1 MNSRLEEFTER
12 ENILQDTQ
20 NGFRKMR
27 CTIDNIYI
35 LNHCVNKSISKGQKL
50 YAFFVDFRA
59 AFDSID
65 RPLLFEFLNRV
76 KAPQYLISAIT
87 DIYRC
92 TPFKIEENTFYTEK
106 GLKQGCPL
114 SPLLFAI
121 FLSDLEK
128 TLKNFQSGGVVIGR
142 EKIFS
147 LAYADDLVLLS
158 EREDDM
164 REMIGAF
171 YRYTVK
177 KKLTVNTSKSK
188 MMVFSRGG
196 RMSKNKWCFGGSL
209 VEEVKYFKYLGF
221 NFQSSGK
228 YNKHMEAMNIIGKRR
243 VAEVWSLGERKFKD
257 NFGIRMQLFNSLIVP
272 SITYGAEITGWTE
285 FDCLELTQRR
295 YLRWTLGLDRG
306 TKKAILMEETKAI
319 PLYIDT
325 GTKAMKYEERSR
337 NSPCMVL
344 RECLREIY
352 SSKLQTP
359 SIQSRKQYLNR
370 NGWSDVEINS
380 MCERGESVWGI
391 LRGTD
396 IDCFR
401 QLQFNKISSSRYSS
415 LQTDRVP
422 WYLQRGRSIKLI
434 ARFRCGNEER
444 GDASWRS
451 DGSCRVCGV
460 DRETVEHMRASCCL
474 DERPRELLLNERGQ
488 GESWMK
494 EVIKK
499 RKALTS

>member
-1 MNSRLEEFTER
+1 MERCLNGEPIPESWREATIWPIHKNGSMKLAENYRGITLSNSIYKLYASILNSRLEEFTER

-76 KAPQYLISAIT
+76 KAPQHLISAIT

-164 REMIGAF
+164 RE
-171 YRYTVK
+171 
-177 KKLTVNTSKSK
+177 
-188 MMVFSRGG
+188 
-196 RMSKNKWCFGGSL
+196 
-209 VEEVKYFKYLGF
+209 
-221 NFQSSGK
+221 
-228 YNKHMEAMNIIGKRR
+228 
-243 VAEVWSLGERKFKD
+243 
-257 NFGIRMQLFNSLIVP
+257 
-272 SITYGAEITGWTE
+272 
-285 FDCLELTQRR
+285 
-295 YLRWTLGLDRG
+295 
-306 TKKAILMEETKAI
+306 
-319 PLYIDT
+319 
-325 GTKAMKYEERSR
+325 
-337 NSPCMVL
+337 
-344 RECLREIY
+344 
-352 SSKLQTP
+352 
-359 SIQSRKQYLNR
+359 
-370 NGWSDVEINS
+370 
-380 MCERGESVWGI
+380 
-391 LRGTD
+391 
-396 IDCFR
+396 
-401 QLQFNKISSSRYSS
+401 
-415 LQTDRVP
+415 
-422 WYLQRGRSIKLI
+422 
-434 ARFRCGNEER
+434 
-444 GDASWRS
+444 
-451 DGSCRVCGV
+451 
-460 DRETVEHMRASCCL
+460 
-474 DERPRELLLNERGQ
+474 
-488 GESWMK
+488 
-494 EVIKK
+494 
-499 RKALTS
+499 